1 MNISEKSLYLQRPAQ
16 SVVLSIGCH
25 AERRSDGN
33 IASAEGR
40 PLWTACALLTGV
52 GVFRRTTRR
61 ALAVAERPPGW
72 PIGGQGGGPIEWSDP
87 SAQISATAKRNRD
100 ARQVPARHVPRPP
113 ASPASGTTRR

>member
-61 ALAVAERPPGW
+61 ALAVAERPSGW
-72 PIGGQGGGPIEWSDP
+72 PIEGQDGWPIEWEDP
-87 SAQISATAKRNRD
+87 SAQISAPAKPNP
-100 ARQVPARHVPRPP
+100 APRQSPPRPLP
-113 ASPASGTTRR
+113 LTPPSPTS